1 LTASNAATVRVYRR
15 AGALDT
21 GMTNARCAATHY
33 IDAQGSIH
41 SVYSS
46 GKNLAVENT
55 SGRLPIIYEGAKN
68 RFLWVLAPNGTLEY
82 TTWRLVLPR

>member
-1 LTASNAATVRVYRR
+1 
-15 AGALDT
+15 
-21 GMTNARCAATHY
+21 MTNARCAATHY